1 MVGRFNLLQSF
12 NYTPYLF
19 LQKTLQIRYQ
29 FSLYMDPFK
38 CNLQPASLLLP
49 GFKME
54 KDKNKFLMMLVSA
67 SGKLSHHLEF
77 KS

>member
-1 MVGRFNLLQSF
+1 LINAIS
-12 NYTPYLF
+12 NPPSSS
-19 LQKTLQIRYQ
+19 K
-29 FSLYMDPFK
+29 
-38 CNLQPASLLLP
+38 P

-54 KDKNKFLMMLVSA
+54 EVENKFLMMLVSA